1 MTAPDLPAPELAVP
15 ELAAPDRVGRV
26 VVMGVAGCGKSQLG
40 AALAKATGAEFV
52 EGDALHPAANIA
64 KMAAGTA
71 LTDADRAPWLAA
83 CGAAL
88 AAHPRAV
95 LACSALRIGY
105 RDALRA
111 AVPGLRFLYLAVPE
125 PVLAARLAARQG
137 HFMPPAL
144 LASQLATL
152 DVPGPEEAATLDGTL
167 TPAAVL
173 RAALAHL

>member
-1 MTAPDLPAPELAVP
+1 MTAPDLSARAWK
-15 ELAAPDRVGRV
+15 GRV

-40 AALAKATGAEFV
+40 AALAKAARAEFV
-52 EGDALHPAANIA
+52 EGDALHPPENIA
-64 KMAAGTA
+64 KMAAGRA

-111 AVPGLRFLYLAVPE
+111 AVPVLRFLYLAVPE

-152 DVPGPEEAATLDGTL
+152 EVPGPEEAITLDGTL
-167 TPAAVL
+167 TPEAVL